1 MLGIRNPIHLARLVL
16 DHSTKPLSLRRV
28 PPNLLVGQGA
38 TEFAYELGMPV
49 VNAEYLVSAAAGER
63 YSRWKIDLKKA
74 RKTGGIESESDFE
87 SDAPISNNEKPKRR
101 HDNDSDNLDLAPCWN
116 ESQPYSPRL
125 SATDLRSEASYKFD
139 STAQPAKK
147 RHAWNS
153 NEPGNDGQLSIDN
166 CDDDDSSDSFIDDDG
181 YWLQPRS
188 EFRRKPQI
196 SSSMA
201 AEVDESTDDGS
212 SKLPVAPLPPPP
224 TRSHSPPLY
233 NPASGHH
240 AEMIETMVNMD
251 SRPDEITDTVGA
263 IAIDC
268 HGHIAAGSSSGGI
281 GMKHKGRVGP
291 AALVGIG
298 TAVIPVEPEDKDKT
312 SVATVV
318 SGTGEHMA
326 TTMAAG
332 TCADRLY
339 SSTRRARK
347 GGSEST
353 DDDSAM
359 RAFVERDFMGMLQ
372 SAEVSDNFC
381 QLKYLGVS

>member
-1 MLGIRNPIHLARLVL
+1 
-16 DHSTKPLSLRRV
+16 
-28 PPNLLVGQGA
+28 
-38 TEFAYELGMPV
+38 MPV

-63 YSRWKIDLKKA
+63 YARWKIDLKKA
-74 RKTGGIESESDFE
+74 RKTEENDSDSDLE
-87 SDAPISNNEKPKRR
+87 SDAPISGNEKPKSGL
-101 HDNDSDNLDLAPCWN
+101 DDDSDNLDLAPCWN
-116 ESQPYSPRL
+116 ESQPYSPPL
-125 SATDLRSEASYKFD
+125 SATDRRSDASHKLEA
-139 STAQPAKK
+139 TAQPAKK
-147 RHAWNS
+147 RHTWSS
-153 NEPGNDGQLSIDN
+153 NETGNDGQLSLKTY
-166 CDDDDSSDSFIDDDG
+166 DDEDSSDSFIDDDP
-181 YWLQPRS
+181 YWLESQGG
-188 EFRRKPQI
+188 RRCKPQI

-201 AEVDESTDDGS
+201 AEPDEWTDDGS
-212 SKLPVAPLPPPP
+212 CNLPVAPLPPPP

-233 NPASGHH
+233 NPTSGHH
-240 AEMIETMVNMD
+240 AEMMEQMVNMD
-251 SRPDEITDTVGA
+251 SRPDDITDTVGA

-298 TAVIPVEPEDKDKT
+298 TAVIPVESEDKDKT

-339 SSTRRARK
+339 SSTRKARK

-359 RAFVERDFMGMLQ
+359 RAFVERDFMGM
-372 SAEVSDNFC
+372 S
-381 QLKYLGVS
+381 